1 MSGLLCVHS
10 PRASDEDPPRY
21 LAALRRLAHRGADG
35 EGTHHRAGLFLGVR
49 WSSVG
54 AAGAPVD
61 QPVIGGNGRF
71 VLALDGHIHNR
82 RELAH
87 RLRAGGCRDDLA
99 SDPALVL
106 AAYTHYGVPCF
117 ERLRGV
123 WAVVLWD
130 AHEERLWLG
139 RDRLG
144 VRPLYYYV
152 GARQLLVAS
161 EIKSIIAL
169 DRQARAVDHRRVRDL
184 VVNGRIDDWT
194 ATCFSGIRPVSPGT
208 VMGFHRERVTTNR
221 YWTLQPVTDQSLR
234 PVDIRERLVNAVERH
249 TPSDVTVGLA
259 LSGGID
265 SSSIAGVL
273 ARASQRDIDRIRA
286 FSIVPPHTTDESF
299 LIDATIRDTGLP
311 HTYVPLDTL
320 DYPRSLARVVDFHDE
335 PVQSSGVF
343 YQFALRQHMAEAG
356 CRAVLVGYGSDEI
369 FSGYR
374 HLAPAFLTAL
384 AAHGR
389 ARDWARFVLG
399 ASEFLESSRVQ
410 IVRQMLYYARTHAGA
425 SWGRRLPRFPGL
437 SVPRPGKDAPAL
449 GADILSPADGD
460 LRPDPFPAV
469 PAFELHGVDGGL
481 DFFNALL
488 QCFRTNVA
496 LLVRLEDRNA
506 MAHGLEL
513 CAPFLDE
520 ELVQAALAFPFYR
533 FMEGGRNKAVLR
545 HAAHD
550 VLAPEVRDFQRK
562 LNTPG
567 NDGHLV
573 FDVLRPQ
580 FLELLQSA
588 SFKTSGLWSGG
599 CEEQYRADAVG
610 RERGHLWFRVYMT
623 QQWYDRVV
631 HAA

>member
-1 MSGLLCVHS
+1 MSGILGVHS
-10 PRASDEDPPRY
+10 SSAIDQDLPRY
-21 LAALRRLAHRGADG
+21 LAALRRLAHRGPDG
-35 EGTHHRAGLFLGVR
+35 EGSHLRPGLFLGVR
-49 WSSVG
+49 CSSVG
-54 AAGAPVD
+54 AGAPSD
-61 QPVIGGNGRF
+61 QPVTGGNGRLA
-71 VLALDGHIHNR
+71 LALDGHIHNR
-82 RELAH
+82 VELTR
-87 RLRAGGCRDDLA
+87 RLQAAGYQGDVS

-106 AAYTHYGVPCF
+106 GAYTHYGGQCF
-117 ERLRGV
+117 EKLRGV
-123 WAVVLWD
+123 WALVLWD
-130 AHEERLWLG
+130 AREQRLWLS

-144 VRPLYYYV
+144 VRPLYYYL

-169 DRQARAVDHRRVRDL
+169 DREARAVDHRRVRDL

-208 VMGFHRERVTTNR
+208 VMGFDREQVTTNR
-221 YWTLQPVTDQSLR
+221 YWSLRPVTDQRLR
-234 PVDIRERLVNAVERH
+234 PADIREQLVNAVERH

-273 ARASQRDIDRIRA
+273 ARASRRDIHRIRA
-286 FSIVPPHTTDESF
+286 FSITPPHTTDESF
-299 LIDATIRDTGLP
+299 LIDATIRHTGLP
-311 HTYVPLDTL
+311 HTYVALDAL

-389 ARDWARFVLG
+389 VRDWARFVLG
-399 ASEFLESSRVQ
+399 ASEFLESSRFQ
-410 IVRQMLYYARTHAGA
+410 IVRQMLYHARTHAGA
-425 SWGRRLPRFPGL
+425 SWGRHLARFPGL
-437 SVPRPGKDAPAL
+437 SVPRSGQTSPSP
-449 GADILSPADGD
+449 GADLLAAADGD

-469 PAFELHGVDGGL
+469 APFELQGVDGGRC
-481 DFFNALL
+481 FFNALL
-488 QCFRTNVA
+488 QCFRTNVP

-520 ELVQAALAFPFYR
+520 ELVQAALAFPFHRY
-533 FMEGGRNKAVLR
+533 MEGGRNKAVLR

-550 VLAPEVRDFQRK
+550 VLAPEVSDFQRK

-573 FDVLRPQ
+573 FEVLQPE
-580 FLELLQSA
+580 FLELLRSA
-588 SFKTSGLWSGG
+588 SFKTSGLWSGR
-599 CEEQYRADAVG
+599 CEEQYRADAVR
-610 RERGHLWFRVYMT
+610 RERGHLWFRVYVT
-623 QQWYDRVV
+623 HRWYERVV